1 MYKLRNFMEE
11 AVIYKTNDI
20 LKIMN
25 ICKCEK
31 CKLDIIAIALNDLPS
46 KYVVTQIGE
55 LYAKVNEL
63 TQQFEVDIETSI
75 VKAAVQVARSPK
87 HDIEQ

>member
-1 MYKLRNFMEE
+1 MEE